1 MSPAG
6 DLMRILQIVHGF
18 PPSGSGGAELYADSL
33 ARGLVDAGHDVAVFT
48 REAIEERPEFST
60 RDEIRHGLR
69 IRWINN
75 TFRSVR
81 TFDETYAAPAVDRQL
96 ARFLDLTRPEVAHV
110 HHLTCL
116 STGILEVLGRAGVPV
131 LLHLHD
137 YWLLCHRGQLLDT
150 EGRRCEGPGSAGC
163 ASCTGTAGALAPAL
177 LRAAPLV
184 RSLRGT
190 LPLLARRAAS
200 LAGDRRA
207 GKARA
212 RHQSLRR
219 LDHMRQRFGHVALA
233 VAPSEHVRHR
243 FADAGFPADRIEVS
257 EYGIRAMSPGPRAAR
272 ATPLRL
278 GFLGT
283 LMVSKAPHLL
293 VEALAQLP
301 PGSVEASIYGA
312 PAPYHGDSSYSD
324 EILARLDRPSVRLRG
339 PIAHDAVPGALAA
352 MDVLVFPS
360 IWEETSGIG
369 AREALAAG
377 VPVVAAR
384 LGGIPEFVRHDDNGL
399 LFTPGDAGDLAR
411 QLRRLVD
418 EPDLLSR
425 LRRGIR
431 PVRSFEDNLAATLAR
446 YRSLSARA
454 ATPRPDVARQ
464 RVAAVVLNF
473 RTPAETANTV
483 AWLAMADPPLSS
495 IVVVDNGDGVALRAA
510 LGDARGVTMIA
521 TGANLGFAEGCN
533 VGIRAALETGAD
545 AVFLVNSDAAVP
557 PSTVRHLLGAL
568 AAGAGIVGPVV
579 RDRAHPDV
587 IQSAGIDFDVRWGRM
602 RNRTTLSDGAAP
614 APAISGCAMLIDRR
628 VLEAV
633 GPLPEG
639 YFFGFEDIA
648 FCQKAA
654 AAGFDLRVCR
664 HASVLHAG
672 SATMGTSPDRLYYG
686 TRNHLR
692 LAHTMPAGSTAR
704 RLGRAGAIVAYSLA
718 HAVKADGGSLVSRL
732 RAVGHGLRDFARGRH
747 GPRR

>member
-1 MSPAG
+1 
-6 DLMRILQIVHGF
+6 MRILQIVHGF
-18 PPSGSGGAELYADSL
+18 PPSGTGGAELYADSL
-33 ARGLVDAGHDVAVFT
+33 SRGLVDAGHDVAVFT
-48 REAIEERPEFST
+48 REAVEARPEFAA
-60 RDEIRHGLR
+60 RDEVRHGLH

-81 TFDETYAAPAVDRQL
+81 AFDETYAVPAVDRQL
-96 ARFLDLTRPEVAHV
+96 SGFLHLARPEIAHV

-116 STGILEVLGRAGVPV
+116 STGILEVLGQARVPV

-150 EGRRCEGPGSAGC
+150 EGQRCEGPGHVGC
-163 ASCTGTAGALAPAL
+163 ASCTGTAGALAPPL

-184 RSLRGT
+184 RSMRGA

-200 LAGDRRA
+200 IASDSSA

-212 RHQSLRR
+212 RSQSLRR

-233 VAPSEHVRHR
+233 VAPSEHVRRR

-257 EYGIRAMSPGPRAAR
+257 DYGVRAMSPGMRAAR
-272 ATPLRL
+272 GTPLRL

-283 LMVSKAPHLL
+283 LMSSKAPHLL
-293 VEALAQLP
+293 VDAVAQLP
-301 PGSVEASIYGA
+301 PGSVEANIYGA

-324 EILARLDRPSVRLRG
+324 EILSRLDRPSVRLHG
-339 PIAHDAVPGALAA
+339 PIAHDAVPVVLAA
-352 MDVLVFPS
+352 MDALVFPS

-384 LGGIPEFVRHDDNGL
+384 IGGIPEFVRHDDNGL
-399 LFTPGDAGDLAR
+399 LFTPGDADDLAR

-431 PVRSFEDNLAATLAR
+431 PVRSFEDDLAATLAR
-446 YRSLSARA
+446 YRSLSAA
-454 ATPRPDVARQ
+454 AAAPRRDVARK
-464 RVAAVVLNF
+464 RVTAVVLNF

-483 AWLAMADPPLSS
+483 AWLAMADPPLTS
-495 IVVVDNGDGVALRAA
+495 IVAVDNGDGVALRAA
-510 LGDARGVTMIA
+510 LGAAGGVTMIA

-533 VGIRAALETGAD
+533 VGIRTALEAGAD
-545 AVFLVNSDAAVP
+545 AVFLVNSDATVP
-557 PSTVRHLLGAL
+557 PSTVRQLLGAL
-568 AAGAGIVGPVV
+568 AAGADIAGPIV

-587 IQSAGIDFDVRWGRM
+587 IQSAGIDFDIRSGRM

-614 APAISGCAMLIDRR
+614 APAVSGCAMLIDRR
-628 VLEAV
+628 VFEAV

-648 FCQKAA
+648 FCLKAA
-654 AAGFDLRVCR
+654 EAGFAVHVCQD
-664 HASVLHAG
+664 ASVLHAG
-672 SATMGTSPDRLYYG
+672 GATMGTRPDRLYYG

-692 LAHTMPAGSTAR
+692 LAHAMPAGSTAH
-704 RLGRAGAIVAYSLA
+704 RLWRAGAIVGYSLA
-718 HAVKADGGSLVSRL
+718 HAVTADGGSLGSRL
-732 RAVGHGLRDFARGRH
+732 WAVGHGLRDFARGRH

>member
-1 MSPAG
+1 
-6 DLMRILQIVHGF
+6 MRILQVVHGF
-18 PPSGSGGAELYADSL
+18 PPAGTGGAELYAHGL
-33 ARGLVDAGHDVAVFT
+33 ARGLVDAGHDVAVFA
-48 REAIEERPEFST
+48 REATAERPEFAT
-60 RDEIRHGLR
+60 RDEIRRGLR

-75 TFRSVR
+75 TFGSVR
-81 TFDETYAAPAVDRQL
+81 AFEDTYTAPAVDRQL
-96 ARFLDLTRPEVAHV
+96 SDFLDLTRPDVAHV

-116 STGILEVLGRAGVPV
+116 STGILEVLGRARVPV

-150 EGRRCEGPGSAGC
+150 EGRRCEGPGHAGC

-184 RSLRGT
+184 RSMGGT

-200 LAGDRRA
+200 AAGDSSA

-212 RHQSLRR
+212 CSQSLRR
-219 LDHMRQRFGHVALA
+219 LDHLRRRFGHVARA
-233 VAPSEHVRHR
+233 VAPSEHVRRR

-257 EYGIRAMSPGPRAAR
+257 EYGVRAMRPAPRAAGG
-272 ATPLRL
+272 TPLRL

-293 VEALAQLP
+293 VEAVAQLP
-301 PGSVEASIYGA
+301 PGSVEAHVYGA
-312 PAPYHGDSSYSD
+312 PAPYHGDTSYSD
-324 EILARLDRPSVRLRG
+324 QILSRLDHPSVRLHG
-339 PIAHDAVPGALAA
+339 AIAHDAVPGALAA

-384 LGGIPEFVRHDDNGL
+384 IGGIPEFIRHDDNGL
-399 LFTPGDAGDLAR
+399 LFTAGDAGDLAR

-418 EPDLLSR
+418 EPAVLAR

-431 PVRSFEDNLAATLAR
+431 PVRSFEDDLAATIAR
-446 YRSLSARA
+446 YRLLSEPA
-454 ATPRPDVARQ
+454 AVPRGDVARK

-473 RTPAETANTV
+473 RTPAETASTV
-483 AWLAMADPPLSS
+483 AWLAMADPPLMS
-495 IVVVDNGDGVALRAA
+495 IVVVDNDDGVALRAA
-510 LGDARGVTMIA
+510 LGDATGVTMIA

-557 PSTVRHLLGAL
+557 PSTVRRLLEAL
-568 AAGAGIVGPVV
+568 GTDAGIAGPVV

-587 IQSAGIDFDVRWGRM
+587 IQSAGIDLDVGSGRM
-602 RNRTTLSDGAAP
+602 RNRTALPAAAAP
-614 APAISGCAMLIDRR
+614 APAAVSGCAMLVDRR

-633 GPLPEG
+633 GLLPEG

-648 FCQKAA
+648 FCLKAA
-654 AAGFDLRVCR
+654 AAGFEVRVASD
-664 HASVLHAG
+664 ASVLHAG

-686 TRNHLR
+686 ARNHLR
-692 LAHTMPAGSTAR
+692 LARALPARSTAH
-704 RLGRAGAIVAYSLA
+704 RLGRATAIVAYSLA
-718 HAVKADGGSLVSRL
+718 YAVKANGGSLVSRL

>member
-1 MSPAG
+1 
-6 DLMRILQIVHGF
+6 MRVLQIVHGF
-18 PPSGSGGAELYADSL
+18 PPSGTGGAELYANDL

-48 REAIEERPEFST
+48 REAIGARPEFAT
-60 RDEIRHGLR
+60 REEIRHGLR
-69 IRWINN
+69 ITWINN

-81 TFDETYAAPAVDRQL
+81 TFDETYAAPAVDERFSH
-96 ARFLDLTRPEVAHV
+96 FLDLTRPDVAHV

-150 EGRRCEGPGSAGC
+150 EGQRCEGPGTAGC
-163 ASCTGTAGALAPAL
+163 ASCTGTAGALSPAL
-177 LRAAPLV
+177 MWGAPLV
-184 RSLRGT
+184 RAMRGT
-190 LPLLARRAAS
+190 VPRLARRAAS
-200 LAGDRRA
+200 AVGDSSAGR
-207 GKARA
+207 ARA
-212 RHQSLRR
+212 SRQSLRR

-233 VAPSEHVRHR
+233 VAPSEHVRRR
-243 FADAGFPADRIEVS
+243 FAAAGFPADRIEVS
-257 EYGIRAMSPGPRAAR
+257 EYGVRVMSPSPTVAR

-283 LMVSKAPHLL
+283 LMVSKAPHLI
-293 VEALAQLP
+293 VDAIALLP
-301 PGSVEASIYGA
+301 PGMVEAHIYGA
-312 PAPYHGDSSYSD
+312 PAPYHGDARYSD
-324 EILARLDRPSVRLRG
+324 EILARLDRPSIRLHG
-339 PIAHDAVPGALAA
+339 PIAHDAVPAALAA

-384 LGGIPEFVRHDDNGL
+384 IGGIPEFVRHDGNGL

-431 PVRSFEDNLAATLAR
+431 PVRSFEDDLAATVAR

-454 ATPRPDVARQ
+454 ATPRHDVPR
-464 RVAAVVLNF
+464 RHVTAVVLNF
-473 RTPAETANTV
+473 RTPAETAHTV
-483 AWLAMADPPLSS
+483 AWLAMADPPLTS

-510 LGDARGVTMIA
+510 LGNTAGVTVIA
-521 TGANLGFAEGCN
+521 TGANLGFAGGCN
-533 VGIRAALETGAD
+533 VGIRAALETGAE

-557 PSTVRHLLGAL
+557 PSTLGHLLAAL
-568 AAGAGIVGPVV
+568 AAGAGIAGPVV

-587 IQSAGIDFDVRWGRM
+587 IQSAGIDFDVGSGRM
-602 RNRTTLSDGAAP
+602 RNRTSLSGDAAP
-614 APAISGCAMLIDRR
+614 GPAAVSGCAMLIDRR

-633 GPLPEG
+633 GLLPEG

-648 FCQKAA
+648 FCFAAA
-654 AAGFDLRVCR
+654 AAGFTVDVCR
-664 HASVLHAG
+664 EASVLHAG

-686 TRNHLR
+686 ARNHLR
-692 LAHTMPAGSTAR
+692 LAHPMPARSTAH
-704 RLGRAGAIVAYSLA
+704 RLWRTGAIVGYSLA
-718 HAVKADGGSLVSRL
+718 HAVRADGGSLASRL
-732 RAVGHGLRDFARGRH
+732 LAVGHGLRDFARGRH
-747 GPRR
+747 GARR